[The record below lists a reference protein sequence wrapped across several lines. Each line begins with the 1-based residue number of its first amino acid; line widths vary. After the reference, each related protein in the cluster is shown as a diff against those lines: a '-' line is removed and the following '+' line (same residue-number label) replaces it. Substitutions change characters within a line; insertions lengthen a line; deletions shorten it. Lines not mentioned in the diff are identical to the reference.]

1 MSAPPIRRLVSER
14 RVSVVRDGAAVRRVF
29 DDDPIGSC
37 MVAARVAD
45 HGIESNAI
53 GGELWTR
60 RGADESLC
68 YAGANLIPLRGR
80 LSDLYAFA
88 DAAMTAS
95 RRCSSLV
102 GRAEFVMPMWQRLEP
117 AWGPAR
123 DVRSQQPLMS
133 LTSMPNC
140 AIDPDV
146 RQVRPDEIDT
156 YLVAAIDMFI
166 GEVGVDPRL
175 GDGGRGYRRRVA
187 SLIAAGRAWAR
198 FENGEVVFKAEVGSQ
213 SPDGQPDPRRLGA
226 SRVAWP
232 RSGDGRY
239 RDAGRGDRGHR
250 AHRQPVRERLQH
262 GGPRHLRPHRL
273 HRSRHLRDRP
283 AGLGASRRRATRK
296 PSRRHAGRRRNGLS
310 LGAETRHPSH
320 VTIQSRCASADLA
333 FRFHNIS
340 HNGNKSHSGISRH
353 FRRGR
358 VGRDD
363 RRIGVHSATRGPG
376 AGSRAVLRCVVHRRH
391 RRGRRAQR

>member
-45 HGIESNAI
+45 HGIDSNAI

-68 YAGANLIPLRGR
+68 YAGANMIPLRGR
-80 LSDLYAFA
+80 LPDLYAFA

-102 GRAEFVMPMWQRLEP
+102 GRAELVMPMWQRLEP
-117 AWGPAR
+117 AWGAAR
-123 DVRSQQPLMS
+123 DVREHQPLMS
-133 LTSMPNC
+133 LTTMPRC
-140 AIDPDV
+140 DIDPDV

-156 YLVAAIDMFI
+156 YLVAAVDMFI

-198 FENGEVVFKAEVGSQ
+198 FEDGQVVFKAEVGSQ
-213 SPDGQPDPRRLGA
+213 SPAVSQIQG
-226 SRVAWP
+226 VW
-232 RSGDGRY
+232 
-239 RDAGRGDRGHR
+239 
-250 AHRQPVRERLQH
+250 V
-262 GGPRHLRPHRL
+262 
-273 HRSRHLRDRP
+273 
-283 AGLGASRRRATRK
+283 
-296 PSRRHAGRRRNGLS
+296 
-310 LGAETRHPSH
+310 HPE
-320 VTIQSRCASADLA
+320 
-333 FRFHNIS
+333 
-340 HNGNKSHSGISRH
+340 
-353 FRRGR
+353 RRGR
-358 VGRDD
+358 GLGTGGTATLAAVIVGTG
-363 RRIGVHSATRGPG
+363 RIASLYVNDFNTVARATYDHIGFTEVG
-376 AGSRAVLRCVVHRRH
+376 TFATVLLD
-391 RRGRRAQR
+391 